1 MAVLAQQQAQAALM
15 FVNAQYLI
23 PDLLVPFVITN
34 NELFL
39 LIFKIN
45 QS

>member
-1 MAVLAQQQAQAALM
+1 MEVLAQQLAQAAPM

-23 PDLLVPFVITN
+23 PDLLVPFVIN